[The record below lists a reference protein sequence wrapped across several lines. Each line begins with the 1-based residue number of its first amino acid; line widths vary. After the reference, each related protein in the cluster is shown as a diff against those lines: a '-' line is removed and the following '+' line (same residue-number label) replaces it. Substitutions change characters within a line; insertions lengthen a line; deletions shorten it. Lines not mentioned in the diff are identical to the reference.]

1 MKKPNSGK
9 PRNAAD
15 KTDDDVLRELWAV
28 KAALNKAAGYDPATL
43 AAEANRVTLASARRA
58 TSGRK
63 LLAA

>member
-1 MKKPNSGK
+1 MKKPNSG
-9 PRNAAD
+9 RSRIATA
-15 KTDDDVLRELWAV
+15 KTANDVLLELWAV